1 VTASAMSVDPCRTAV
16 RIDLEA
22 SPTPVHLAFPS
33 SRLQKGEGMRT
44 FIDYLVP
51 VLRQRLLPGLRDP
64 EGLSLQTV

>member
-1 VTASAMSVDPCRTAV
+1 
-16 RIDLEA
+16 
-22 SPTPVHLAFPS
+22 
-33 SRLQKGEGMRT
+33 MRT